1 MRRAAKGAAEL
12 SRTIFSPLYPMKTLL
27 FLMIGAL
34 LLHSVDAREPAEA
47 TAATI
52 NRTCVPKFQVAV
64 ILTAT

>member
-34 LLHSVDAREPAEA
+34 LLHFHPSIP
-47 TAATI
+47 
-52 NRTCVPKFQVAV
+52 
-64 ILTAT
+64 